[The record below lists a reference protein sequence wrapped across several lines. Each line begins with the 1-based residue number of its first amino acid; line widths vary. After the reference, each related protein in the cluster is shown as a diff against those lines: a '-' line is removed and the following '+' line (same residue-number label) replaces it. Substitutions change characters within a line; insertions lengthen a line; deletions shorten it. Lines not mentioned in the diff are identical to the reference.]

1 MIDFILVPL
10 ALIGLAAIPAVIAMA
25 ANGSGKPV

>member
-10 ALIGLAAIPAVIAMA
+10 ALIGLTALPAVIALA
-25 ANGSGKPV
+25 VNGSGKPV